1 MPTIRQKRV
10 ADRIR
15 TELSDLLLRDA
26 KDPRLR
32 LVTVT
37 HVTIDRE
44 LAYADVYVNA
54 MGVEERQLEVMAAL
68 DRAGG
73 YLRSQIGAR
82 VRLRRTPQLRF
93 HWDPS
98 LEHAERI
105 AQLLD
110 SLNLGGEVE
119 TVPK

>member
-1 MPTIRQKRV
+1 MSTIRQRRV

-15 TELSDLLLRDA
+15 SELSDLFLRDA
-26 KDPRLR
+26 KDPRLA

-37 HVTIDRE
+37 EVTIDRE

-54 MGVEERQLEVMAAL
+54 LGAEERRPEVMAAL
-68 DRAGG
+68 DHAKG

-82 VRLRRTPQLRF
+82 VRLRRTPELRF

-98 LEHAERI
+98 LERGERI
-105 AQLLD
+105 ARLLD
-110 SLNLGGEVE
+110 SLGGGEEGGDV
-119 TVPK
+119 